1 MSKSTVLIIG
11 STSLLAQQFIDSYKN
26 QFKFI
31 HVDGTLMMIFIY
43 PFLILNFFTLI
54 SLRIFYMPSSLQ
66 G

>member
-26 QFKFI
+26 QFNLSY
-31 HVDGTLMMIFIY
+31 VDGTLMMIFIY

-54 SLRIFYMPSSLQ
+54 SLRMLHMPSSLQ